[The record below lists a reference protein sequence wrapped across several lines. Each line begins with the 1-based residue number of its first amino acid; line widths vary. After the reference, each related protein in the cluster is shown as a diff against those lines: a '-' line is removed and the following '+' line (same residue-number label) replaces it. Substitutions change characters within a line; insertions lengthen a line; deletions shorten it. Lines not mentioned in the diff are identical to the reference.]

1 METARKNLS
10 PRTRAGKP
18 YPGSVQTW
26 KVLFVFLVMVVSPF
40 YLFSQACCSGG
51 VPLGGSLGLGSAESR
66 TLQLLLT
73 YDYNLLNDLMD
84 GKELLQ
90 DDTRSRTTHAAMLEV
105 NYGLSS
111 RFSLAAL
118 LPFIQQER
126 NIKGFEQGREFTST
140 RGLGDVVFL
149 LKYRMLNPAST
160 SGTEWVVGAG
170 PKLPTAHTRHTNNN
184 GLLLPADMQ
193 PGSGSLDGIL
203 WSFFQ
208 RDQVFSP
215 ALSFISVAT
224 YRYSGANNN
233 YNESQ
238 SYRFGNEFQLNMG
251 MNYNFF
257 INRPMDVF
265 SYLRYRHQGED
276 LIDGSVFP
284 GSGGQWLYWVPGL
297 AMNFTPDMSLRL
309 SAAVPV
315 YRKLEGAQL
324 TTTYRFTIA
333 LSYAINPKQPV
344 VLVPTDNPL

>member
-1 METARKNLS
+1 METVRNNLSLTKKARKPN
-10 PRTRAGKP
+10 T
-18 YPGSVQTW
+18 GSDRRW
-26 KVLFVFLVMVVSPF
+26 KLLLGWAVMMVFPV
-40 YLFSQACCSGG
+40 YLFPQACCSGG

-66 TLQLLLT
+66 SIQFLLT

-84 GKELLQ
+84 GTELLQ

-118 LPFIQQER
+118 VPFIQQER

-140 RGLGDVVFL
+140 RGLGDVVLL
-149 LKYRMLNPAST
+149 LKYRMLNPAT
-160 SGTEWVVGAG
+160 TPGTEWVLGAG

-208 RDQVFSP
+208 HDQIFYP

-224 YRYSGANNN
+224 YRYSGANNS
-233 YNESQ
+233 YNQSQ
-238 SYRFGNEFQLNMG
+238 SYRFGNEFQFNLG
-251 MNYNFF
+251 MNYHFF
-257 INRPMDVF
+257 LNRPIDAF
-265 SYLRYRHQGED
+265 SFLRYRQQGED
-276 LIDGSVFP
+276 HIDGSVFP

-297 AMNFTPDMSLRL
+297 AVNFTPDISVCL

-315 YRKLEGAQL
+315 YHKLKGAQL

-333 LSYAINPKQPV
+333 LSYAINPKQPMV
-344 VLVPTDNPL
+344 VVPTDNPL